1 MLSTQNVTIQHRVP
15 SARLSSKGRN
25 AATIALVVAA
35 LTGSATAWANSLDT
49 ALIRRVVASN
59 RASIRTCYEATLKTQ
74 PDAAGKMVVKF
85 SVAADGNVTAASA
98 TGLDES
104 LCTCVADVFRAMKFP
119 QGPGLIH
126 ISYPLT
132 FAPNAAPGKK

>member
-1 MLSTQNVTIQHRVP
+1 MTIQHRVP
-15 SARLSSKGRN
+15 AAQLSSKGRN
-25 AATIALVVAA
+25 AAAIALVVAA

-49 ALIRRVVASN
+49 ALIRRIVARN
-59 RASIRTCYEATLKTQ
+59 RASIRACYEATLKSQ

-85 SVAADGNVTAASA
+85 SVAADGQVPEASA
-98 TGLDES
+98 TGLDET

-119 QGPGLIH
+119 KGPGLIH

-132 FAPNAAPGKK
+132 FAPSAAPSRK